1 MKPLSVLVLIFAAPM
16 AFAQPVN
23 YDKVIVPEHIK
34 TVQLEERLVQ
44 LAWQNYPQ
52 ARVAELQQ
60 ERAEASAGKANWD
73 WLNRITVSGNLNEF
87 TIDPESHARAEFYP
101 RYNFNLSLP
110 LGIFVDQSK
119 NSKMA
124 RANVAIEQEE
134 LKQLKLRIRTEVLV
148 RYEDHV
154 RTKEILLQKREV
166 LQKLEERKNTIK
178 LQNPNVSTAELSR
191 IEDQILQVKQEVTTW
206 TSSVRVTKLKLEE
219 YIGVKLEEV
228 EGL

>member
-1 MKPLSVLVLIFAAPM
+1 MKLVSIIGLTCAVTM
-16 AFAQPVN
+16 ALGQPVN
-23 YDKVIVPEHIK
+23 YDKIVVPEHIK
-34 TVQLEERLVQ
+34 TAQIEERLVQ

-87 TIDPESHARAEFYP
+87 TLDPESNARADFYP

-119 NSKMA
+119 NAKMA

-148 RYEDHV
+148 RYEDHI
-154 RTKEILLQKREV
+154 RTKEILLQKRAV
-166 LQKLEERKNTIK
+166 LQKLEERRSSIK
-178 LQNPNVSTAELSR
+178 LQNPNASASELSR
-191 IEDQILQVKQEVTTW
+191 IEDQILQVQQDVTTW
-206 TSSVRVTKLKLEE
+206 TSSVRVTKLRLEE
-219 YIGVKLEEV
+219 YIGVTLEEV